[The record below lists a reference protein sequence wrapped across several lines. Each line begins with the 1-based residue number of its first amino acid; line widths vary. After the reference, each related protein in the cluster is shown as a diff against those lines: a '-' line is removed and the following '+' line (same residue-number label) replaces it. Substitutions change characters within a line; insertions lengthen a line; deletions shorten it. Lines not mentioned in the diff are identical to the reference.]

1 MSYTSTPIKD
11 LPAMEKFLPLEKVSF
26 IRRTWEKTKTGVLSI
41 LGILLFLGFWE
52 VQSRYIQW
60 IEPFFIPPF
69 SDVARE
75 LWKGLANLQIPTNLI
90 WSFRNYLVGYLIA
103 IATAVPLGLAMG
115 SFPVVNRLLSPYL
128 WIGFVMPR
136 LAFIPVIIIAMGFGP
151 EGKIL
156 LIFISCFFPIIIN
169 TIAGVQTVSPSLVKV
184 GRLFGGSKLL
194 IYRKIILP
202 YAINF
207 VLTGMRIAART
218 GLVVMYAT
226 EIFGSSAGLGYWVIL
241 QTDVFNMAGGFAGVL
256 VLVITAITAL
266 SIFDFLD
273 NLFRPWKSEVA
284 F

>member
-1 MSYTSTPIKD
+1 
-11 LPAMEKFLPLEKVSF
+11 MEKFLPLEKVSF
-26 IRRTWEKTKTGVLSI
+26 FRRTWESTKTGVLSI
-41 LGILLFLGFWE
+41 LGIVLFLIFWE
-52 VQSRYIQW
+52 IQSRYIKI

-69 SDVARE
+69 TDVARE
-75 LWKGLANLQIPTNLI
+75 LWKGLVSMEIPTNLA
-90 WSFRNYLVGYLIA
+90 WSFRNYIFGYLIS
-103 IATAVPLGLAMG
+103 IVTAVPLGLAMG

-136 LAFIPVIIIAMGFGP
+136 IAFIPIVIIALGFGP
-151 EGKIL
+151 EAKIL
-156 LIFISCFFPIIIN
+156 FIFISCFFPIIIN

-184 GRLFGGSKLL
+184 GRLFGGSKVL

-266 SIFDFLD
+266 SVFDFLD